1 MISLNLKKFVPSP
14 VKGQLSHVKGSSG
27 FTLLELLIV
36 IAIIAILSIAL
47 VFMLN
52 PAETLKKARDAQRIS
67 DLKSVK
73 TALGIMLT
81 ASSTPSLDNFGATPV
96 CLTQTTWPGVTSMPA
111 TAKIAY
117 SYDGTSMTAFS
128 TAPSNAGATDAATTF
143 SVTPYVRSGGTG
155 SAGKVD
161 GTGWIPVSLKGLT
174 GGTPIASFPTDP
186 VNTIGGASSGAAGI
200 ATSTDLV
207 YRYACQNGTNA
218 TYGPGKPAY
227 TFEINAVLES
237 NAYTVDDNK
246 MKKDGGDNDNMYES
260 GNSLNLLPLT
270 AIGF

>member
-1 MISLNLKKFVPSP
+1 MISLTNLKKSALNP
-14 VKGQLSHVKGSSG
+14 VKGQWSHVKGSSG

-81 ASSTPSLDNFGATPV
+81 ASSTPKLDSGSAI
-96 CLTQTTWPGVTSMPA
+96 CTTNTTGGSQ

-117 SYDGTSMTAFS
+117 SAASPTVTVTSVAQGSDGSGNFDTAGYQV
-128 TAPSNAGATDAATTF
+128 GA
-143 SVTPYVRSGGTG
+143 V

-161 GTGWIPVSLKGLT
+161 GTGWIPVNLKALT
-174 GGTPIASFPTDP
+174 GGTPISSFPVDP
-186 VNTIGGASSGAAGI
+186 VNTVTAV

-207 YRYACQNGTNA
+207 YRYACQNLSLTSDPS
-218 TYGPGKPAY
+218 YI
-227 TFEINAVLES
+227 FEIDARLES
-237 NAYTVDDNK
+237 NAYTVEDSK
-246 MKKDGGDNDNMYES
+246 MTKDGGDNDNLYES
-260 GNSLNLLPLT
+260 GNSLNLLPT
-270 AIGF
+270 AGIF